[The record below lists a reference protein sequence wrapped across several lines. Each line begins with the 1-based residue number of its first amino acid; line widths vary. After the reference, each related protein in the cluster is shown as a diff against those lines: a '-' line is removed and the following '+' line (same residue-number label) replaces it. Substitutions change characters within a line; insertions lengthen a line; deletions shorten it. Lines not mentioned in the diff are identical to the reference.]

1 MFDWLEAM
9 AAWVVYD
16 AIGIENPSRL
26 GDALT
31 FFIYDTLKIFI
42 LLFLI
47 SFVMGVINSYFPIE
61 RVRKILSEKKWRGGG
76 YVLASLF
83 GAITPFCS
91 CSSVPLFIGF
101 VKGGIPLGMTLSFL
115 ITSPLVNGVALAIFI
130 GLFGLKITIAYTLT
144 GILLGVV
151 AGMILEQLHLE
162 KWLSDWVKAAMN
174 ARKGEQLELTS
185 MSFRE
190 RLPNIVQESLGIVRT
205 VFWYVIVGIG
215 IGAAIHGYVPTGFF
229 ESIITKENLF
239 AVPVSVVLAVPLYS
253 NLVGIIPVVQAFVE
267 KGVPIGTALAFMMAA
282 VGLSLP
288 AAALLKKVM
297 TAKLLAVFYGTVTVC
312 IIIIGYLF
320 NWLA

>member
-16 AIGIENPSRL
+16 AMGIENPSRL

-47 SFVMGVINSYFPIE
+47 SFVMGIINSYFPIE

-130 GLFGLKITIAYTLT
+130 GLFGVKITIAYTLT

-162 KWLSDWVKAAMN
+162 HLLSDWVKAAMN
-174 ARKGEQLELTS
+174 AQKNEQLELAS
-185 MSFRE
+185 MLFRE
-190 RLPNIVQESLGIVRT
+190 RLPGIVKESVGIMRT

-229 ESIITKENLF
+229 ESIITKENLL
-239 AVPVSVVLAVPLYS
+239 AVPLSVVLAVPLYS

>member
-16 AIGIENPSRL
+16 AMGIDNPSRL

-83 GAITPFCS
+83 GAMTPFCS

-162 KWLSDWVKAAMN
+162 QWLSDWVKAAMN
-174 ARKGEQLELTS
+174 ARQREQLELAN

-190 RLPNIVQESLGIVRT
+190 RLPNIVQESLGIMRT

-239 AVPVSVVLAVPLYS
+239 AVPLSVVLAVPLYS

>member
-1 MFDWLEAM
+1 
-9 AAWVVYD
+9 
-16 AIGIENPSRL
+16 
-26 GDALT
+26 
-31 FFIYDTLKIFI
+31 
-42 LLFLI
+42 
-47 SFVMGVINSYFPIE
+47 
-61 RVRKILSEKKWRGGG
+61 
-76 YVLASLF
+76 
-83 GAITPFCS
+83 
-91 CSSVPLFIGF
+91 
-101 VKGGIPLGMTLSFL
+101 KGGIPLGMTLSFL

-130 GLFGLKITIAYTLT
+130 GLFGVKITIAYTLT

-162 KWLSDWVKAAMN
+162 HLLSDWVKAAMN
-174 ARKGEQLELTS
+174 ARKNEQLELAS
-185 MSFRE
+185 MLFRE
-190 RLPNIVQESLGIVRT
+190 RLPGIVKESVGIMRT

-229 ESIITKENLF
+229 ESIITKENLL
-239 AVPVSVVLAVPLYS
+239 AVPLSVVLAVPLYS